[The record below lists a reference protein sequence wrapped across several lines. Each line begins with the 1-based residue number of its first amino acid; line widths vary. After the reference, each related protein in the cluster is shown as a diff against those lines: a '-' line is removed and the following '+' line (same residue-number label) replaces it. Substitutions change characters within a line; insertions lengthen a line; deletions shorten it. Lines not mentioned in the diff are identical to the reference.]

1 MLSIVDSHAHFWD
14 TGYLSY
20 PWLQETPFLNR
31 PFLPDHVPAGGAD
44 YRIDRIVF
52 VQADCLPNQGI
63 AEADWVSRLAE
74 SDPRISGIVA
84 FAPLE
89 YPDAA
94 APILE
99 TLSLRPLVKGIRRLI
114 QSEPLGFSVQPAFV
128 QGVQMLA
135 EYGFACDLCIKH
147 PQLPDVIGLVR
158 QCPNVRFV
166 LDHIGK
172 PDIKNHVLEPWRQNI
187 AALAAMPN
195 VWCKI
200 SGLVTEADTENWTA
214 EDLRPYIDAVI
225 ESFGVERVMFG
236 SDAPVA
242 YLATTYNRWVETLRD
257 ATSGLPAA
265 DQERLFA
272 ANATQFYSL
281 SRIHN

>member
-14 TGYLSY
+14 TGTLSY
-20 PWLQETPFLNR
+20 PWLQDEPPLNR
-31 PFLPDHVPAGGAD
+31 PYLPDHVPAGGAD

-63 AEADWVSRLAE
+63 AEVDWVSGLA
-74 SDPRISGIVA
+74 DADRRIAGIVA

-89 YPDAA
+89 HPRAA
-94 APILE
+94 GPILD
-99 TLSLRPLVKGIRRLI
+99 TLSLRPLVKGVRRLI
-114 QSEPLGFSVQPAFV
+114 QSEPLGFSTQPAFV

-147 PQLPDVIGLVR
+147 PQLPDVIRLAQ
-158 QCPNVRFV
+158 QCPDVRFV

-172 PDIKNHVLEPWRQNI
+172 PDIKHHVLEPWRADI
-187 AALAAMPN
+187 GALAALPN
-195 VWCKI
+195 VWCKL
-200 SGLVTEADTENWTA
+200 SGLVTEADTERWTA

-225 ESFGVERVMFG
+225 EAFGVERVMFG

-242 YLATTYNRWVETLRD
+242 YLATTYERWVETLRD
-257 ATSGLPAA
+257 ATRGLSSA

-272 ANATQFYSL
+272 ANAAAFYRL
-281 SRIHN
+281 G